1 MDALTLLQ
9 NPLVV
14 VGLAIAIFV
23 ARVLILAKRLK
34 SAAAN
39 PTLADVRA
47 LAEAK
52 KFLDKHKE
60 SLRDARGTMTGN
72 LEGARDTLRHYR
84 KPLDR
89 ARSERREAISGPLK
103 HEAFEEAKA
112 LYRTAKPRPRRAATR
127 RDAPKDMG
135 TP

>member
-9 NPLVV
+9 DPLVV
-14 VGLAIAIFV
+14 VGLAITIFV
-23 ARVLILAKRLK
+23 VRVMILAKRLK

-52 KFLDKHKE
+52 KSLDKHKE
-60 SLRDARGTMTGN
+60 SLRDARGTMTGS

-103 HEAFEEAKA
+103 HEAFEEAKK
-112 LYRTAKPRPRRAATR
+112 LYRSARPKPKRAVASR
-127 RDAPKDMG
+127 EAPKDI
-135 TP
+135 

>member
-9 NPLVV
+9 DPLAV

-23 ARVLILAKRLK
+23 ARVMILAKRLK

-52 KFLDKHKE
+52 KSLDKHKE
-60 SLRDARGTMTGN
+60 SLREARGTMTGN

-89 ARSERREAISGPLK
+89 AQSEKREAISGPLK
-103 HEAFEEAKA
+103 HEAFEEAKR
-112 LYRTAKPRPRRAATR
+112 LYRSARPKPKRASSR
-127 RDAPKDMG
+127 GAPDDLG
-135 TP
+135 